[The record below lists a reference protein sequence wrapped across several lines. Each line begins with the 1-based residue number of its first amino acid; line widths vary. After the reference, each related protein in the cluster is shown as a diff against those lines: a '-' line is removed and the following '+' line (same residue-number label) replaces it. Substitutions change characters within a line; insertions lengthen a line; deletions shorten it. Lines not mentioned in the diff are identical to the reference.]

1 MKRSKAASISTS
13 SQARSLLP
21 DYPWGERLKLPDDGC
36 YVRTTTVEKLKH
48 PESDYLNNQK
58 LAKLQLLENMTTF
71 LRTPQ
76 VEKRGFGPERPQAEG
91 LDRST
96 FRRTSVRPPSAEKWA
111 RSEGR
116 DSFLSFEFIGHRA

>member
-71 LRTPQ
+71 LRAPH
-76 VEKRGFGPERPQAEG
+76 VEKRGFGQKGLRLRVWIAALFGGLQCGPLRP
-91 LDRST
+91 RS
-96 FRRTSVRPPSAEKWA
+96 
-111 RSEGR
+111 GR
-116 DSFLSFEFIGHRA
+116 DRKGGTLSLALNS